1 MRKEE
6 LFEAILKAAERV
18 GATEWVVIGSQAV
31 HGALPNAPISRVE
44 RSDDADAFPVDY
56 EEWMFE
62 PLHTELGFDSDFNKE
77 KGYYFEVVRPEIA
90 RFPKG
95 WERRIKTNAIGEIN
109 VRGSNRQVTVSFP
122 DLHDLLAA
130 KLSVKRPHD
139 TAFFRQIYRL
149 GVVDQNLLLQ
159 RLAEV
164 PKYSEKHAR
173 KGDAATQYVHDFY
186 RWQDLLA
193 ERRQDR
199 GRAR

>member
-18 GATEWVVIGSQAV
+18 GATDWVVIGSQAV

-56 EEWMFE
+56 EEWMYE
-62 PLHTELGFDSDFNKE
+62 PLHYELGFDSDFNKE
-77 KGYYFEVVRPEIA
+77 TGYYFEVVRPTMP
-90 RFPKG
+90 RLPKG
-95 WERRIKTNAIGEIN
+95 WEQRIKTDTIGEIN
-109 VRGSNRQVTVSFP
+109 VRGSNRPVAVSFP

-130 KLSVKRPHD
+130 KLSVKRPRD

-149 GVVDQNLLLQ
+149 GVVDQTLLLQ
-159 RLAEV
+159 RLADV
-164 PKYSEKHAR
+164 PKRTEEHAR

-186 RWQDLLA
+186 RWQERLA
-193 ERRQDR
+193 ERKRDR
-199 GRAR
+199 GHAR